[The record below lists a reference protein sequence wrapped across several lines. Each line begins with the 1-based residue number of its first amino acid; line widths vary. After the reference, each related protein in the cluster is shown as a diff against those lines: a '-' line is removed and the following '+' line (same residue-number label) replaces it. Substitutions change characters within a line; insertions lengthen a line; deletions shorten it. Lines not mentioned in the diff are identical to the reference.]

1 MRYKRI
7 HQNSILKFMKNKIGI
22 VMGVANERSL
32 AWGITKYLSENG
44 AKVILTYQ
52 GEALKKRVVPLAEKV
67 NSVPPSISVALRFI
81 SNISSSCISC
91 DGIDTIIGLS
101 LIGFIFNFFSIISD
115 LVS

>member
-1 MRYKRI
+1 MQDIDFEQKAI
-7 HQNSILKFMKNKIGI
+7 KDTNIMKNKIGI

-67 NSVPPSISVALRFI
+67 NSPATYECDVSDQKSLEKLFNQLKK
-81 SNISSSCISC
+81 NIKI
-91 DGIDTIIGLS
+91 
-101 LIGFIFNFFSIISD
+101 LIF
-115 LVS
+115 